1 MANRNA
7 PFGLKPHRHLS
18 GGTIR
23 ASDRYRIASGLAANI
38 GVGSRVVETG
48 TSDANGN
55 PQVTIAAV
63 DGPATG
69 VFMGCY
75 YKDSST
81 GDTVFAKNWVS
92 GRTTQNSEPA
102 VALVIDDPD
111 VTYSAQMSLAL
122 VAANIGL
129 RADMTAESVNSLGV
143 STQAVDSSDLAG
155 DAVKILGV
163 IQRPGNE
170 LGNYAIVEV
179 VLVDA
184 PLFTRAAV

>member
-7 PFGLKPHRHLS
+7 PFGAKPYRHLT

-23 ASDRYRIASGLAANI
+23 ASDRYRIASGLAANF
-38 GVGSRVVETG
+38 GVGSQVLETG
-48 TSDANGN
+48 ASDANGN
-55 PQVTIAAV
+55 PLITAAAV
-63 DGPATG
+63 DGARTG

-75 YKDSST
+75 YKDST
-81 GDTVFAKNWVS
+81 GNVQFAPNWVS
-92 GRTTQNSEPA
+92 GRTTFNSEPA
-102 VALVIDDPD
+102 VALVIDDPN
-111 VTYSAQMSLAL
+111 VTFQMQMSLAL

-129 RADMTAESVNSLGV
+129 RADLTAESVNALGQ

-179 VLVDA
+179 AIANHKLTA
-184 PLFTRAAV
+184 YAAT